1 MANKRVFYAIHKAGV
16 APIGSTV
23 HQTIHGL
30 QSIGITTTFNLEQV
44 FELGQ
49 LAVYENIEG
58 IPDVEVTTEKVLD
71 GYTPVYLLTTQ
82 KDESGVAAPAATLV
96 GRSNSQCIV
105 AMAIYPDHQSSSS
118 GVPVSEVHMSGLFI
132 SSFGYEVGVDGN
144 ATESTTLIG
153 NNKVWVG
160 TAGEVAGTFN
170 DGTHA
175 DGTSSITDNT
185 DRPYSIGESGGVQ
198 RREDIL
204 FGAQAAAAAL
214 ISWLPG
220 DIPGLIQGTGVGYTD
235 RYYNVLTSGEH
246 GAHIQRCSVNVD
258 LGREDMFE
266 LGQRAAYHKYVNFP
280 VEVTSEY
287 SILSVSGDMVS
298 ALENGI
304 TNNINLINRAAKIF
318 MREGL
323 QIDLGTRNKLASVG
337 MTGGD
342 TSGGNQE
349 ITYTYTNFNDC
360 TVQHPKDP
368 IVALQP

>member
-1 MANKRVFYAIHKAGV
+1 MAANKRVFYAIHKAGV
-16 APIGSTV
+16 APIGSDQY
-23 HQTIHGL
+23 QTIHGL

-58 IPDVEVTTEKVLD
+58 IPDVEVTCEKLLD
-71 GYTPVYLLTTQ
+71 GWCPVYLLVTQ
-82 KDESGVAAPAATLV
+82 SDESGVATPAPTLV

-105 AMAIYPDHQSSSS
+105 GMGIFPDEQSSSS

-132 SSFGYEVGVDGN
+132 SSFGYEVSVDGN
-144 ATESTTLIG
+144 ATESTTLVG
-153 NNKVWVG
+153 NNKIWVG
-160 TAGEVAGTFN
+160 TNGEALGDFV
-170 DGTHA
+170 DGTHG

-185 DRPYSIGESGGVQ
+185 DKPYSIGTSGGVN
-198 RREDIL
+198 RRADIL
-204 FGAQAAAAAL
+204 FGSGSL
-214 ISWLPG
+214 NSWLPG
-220 DIPGLIQGTGVGYTD
+220 DIPGLTLNSSKYW
-235 RYYNVLTSGEH
+235 NVLSGGEY
-246 GAHIQRCSVNVD
+246 GAHIQRVSVNVD

-287 SILSVSGDMVS
+287 GIISVSGDMVS
-298 ALENGI
+298 ALENGLSDGL
-304 TNNINLINRAAKIF
+304 NLTDRSAKIF

-323 QIDLGTRNKLASVG
+323 QVDLGDRNKLSSVG

-349 ITYTYTNFNDC
+349 VSYSYTNFNDC
-360 TVQHPKDP
+360 TVQHPQDVV
-368 IVALQP
+368 VALQP